1 MPHTMQIDNQQKI
14 YHNNNMKILDTIKNN
29 LKERLECLDD
39 TARHIN
45 KHKLYSDDVMKIL
58 IKSYLYKKRFYTT
71 PC

>member
-1 MPHTMQIDNQQKI
+1 
-14 YHNNNMKILDTIKNN
+14 MKILDTIKNN

-45 KHKLYSDDVMKIL
+45 KHKLYSDDVIKIL

-71 PC
+71 SC

>member
-1 MPHTMQIDNQQKI
+1 MQIDNQQKI

-45 KHKLYSDDVMKIL
+45 EHKLYSDDVMKIL

-71 PC
+71 SC

>member
-1 MPHTMQIDNQQKI
+1 
-14 YHNNNMKILDTIKNN
+14 MKILDTIKNN

-45 KHKLYSDDVMKIL
+45 KHNLYSDDVIKIL

-71 PC
+71 SC